1 MLKEIEILFISLHCW
16 DVCIYI
22 VIFWYHKYIHQ
33 VIIGGMMFCWLQFGN
48 ITNKILQDVLL
59 FGVSVVFSLTII
71 GNKMS
76 DRAKLCFKI
85 IIYQII
91 GLRELPRFLV
101 IFCHYN
107 FFPCGFNPRYWRV
120 IHKLFQ
126 QCICCCML
134 SIYVDYSVHLTST
147 NS

>member
-1 MLKEIEILFISLHCW
+1 MLKEIELLFIPVHFW

-33 VIIGGMMFCWLQFGN
+33 VIIGEMMFCCLQFGN

-107 FFPCGFNPRYWRV
+107 FFLADLTHATGV
-120 IHKLFQ
+120 
-126 QCICCCML
+126 L
-134 SIYVDYSVHLTST
+134 SINYFNNVYAVVCLVSMLIILFT
-147 NS
+147 